1 MRNTIL
7 GLALVATLGLAA
19 PVLAQGTGPNGGM
32 LSGGK
37 EHAVELVVSPTAI
50 TVYLLDDGKV
60 EAPKGA
66 NVRAVVQ
73 DGSKNETVALTVD
86 GNKLVGKLA
95 APLNKG
101 ARVVISGKDSHN
113 HTVQGRFVIP

>member
-1 MRNTIL
+1 MRKIVLSLAVAAIL
-7 GLALVATLGLAA
+7 GVGA
-19 PVLAQGTGPNGGM
+19 PALAQTKGPNGG
-32 LSGGK
+32 LISGEKG
-37 EHAVELVVSPTAI
+37 HAVELIPGATEI

-66 NVRAVVQ
+66 TVRAVIQ
-73 DGSKNETVALTVD
+73 DGSKNESVTLTVD
-86 GNKLVGKLA
+86 GNKLVGKLS

-101 ARVVISGKDSHN
+101 ARVVISGKDGAG

>member
-1 MRNTIL
+1 MRKTIL
-7 GLALVATLGLAA
+7 SLAFLAA
-19 PVLAQGTGPNGGM
+19 MGTASPVLAQAKGPNGGII
-32 LSGGK
+32 SGEKG
-37 EHAVELVVSPTAI
+37 HAVELLTGSTEM

-66 NVRAVVQ
+66 NVRAVIQ

-86 GNKLVGKLA
+86 GNKLVGKLN

-101 ARVVISGKDSHN
+101 ARVVVSGKDGEG

>member
-1 MRNTIL
+1 MRKTIL
-7 GLALVATLGLAA
+7 GLALVATFGLAS
-19 PVLAQGTGPNGGM
+19 PVLAQTKGPNGG
-32 LSGGK
+32 LVSGEKG
-37 EHAVELVVSPTAI
+37 HAVELITGSTEI

-66 NVRAVVQ
+66 TVRAVIQ
-73 DGSKNETVALTVD
+73 DGSKNETVTLTVD
-86 GNKLVGKLA
+86 GNKLVGKLN

-101 ARVVISGKDSHN
+101 ARVVISGKDGAG